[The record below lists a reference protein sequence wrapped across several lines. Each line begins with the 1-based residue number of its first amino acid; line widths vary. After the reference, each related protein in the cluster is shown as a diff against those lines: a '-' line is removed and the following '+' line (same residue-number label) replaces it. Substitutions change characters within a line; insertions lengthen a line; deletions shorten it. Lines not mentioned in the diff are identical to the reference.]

1 MEYVMIFDI
10 YRMSVIIKIKI
21 ISDTHTHMHTLDQK
35 KIIEKRLF

>member
-21 ISDTHTHMHTLDQK
+21 ISGTHTRMHTLETK
-35 KIIEKRLF
+35 NKIEKRLF